1 MAYILAHYDQLAEE
15 ILYQTD
21 GRVDAVVVGVGTGGT
36 IAGIARKIK
45 EKSPTTIIVGA
56 DPIGSILALPGELN
70 VPGGAYK
77 VEGIGYDFVPRT
89 CARECIDCWYKTEDV
104 SSLTYARKLIRREGL
119 LVGGSAGAVV
129 DTAFKFIKDKGWE
142 NDKSKRVVLVFS
154 DSIRNYITKF
164 LSKEWCVENQILPY
178 EELKEEGNPYNGQ
191 TLSSLNLP
199 TIHSYDDLTVG
210 QAKYLFEKGEKI
222 IPIRVGETIDSAILP
237 KKFLELIVLKK
248 LKLTD
253 SALKT
258 KTKEFVI
265 VPDTLDVAQLTKY
278 FLYYLEFWS
287 AMMQCLCRSVAQ
299 TTLSWRTCGWQL
311 PMTPFASTHDLMTIY
326 QSIIVV
332 NIKLCRILGQS
343 RLHIHPCRSSIGGR

>member
-1 MAYILAHYDQLAEE
+1 MHHTLSFPSLAHILAHYDQLAEE

-45 EKSPTTIIVGA
+45 ERSPSTIVVGA

-70 VPGGAYK
+70 VPGGSYK
-77 VEGIGYDFVPRT
+77 VEGIGYDFIPRT

-104 SSLTYARKLIRREGL
+104 ASLTYARKLIRREGL

-129 DTAFKFIKDKGWE
+129 DSALRFIKEKGWE
-142 NDKSKRVVLVFS
+142 NDKTKRVVCVFQ

-178 EELKEEGNPYNGQ
+178 EELKEEHNPYNGQ
-191 TLSSLNLP
+191 PLFSLALP
-199 TIHSYDDLTVG
+199 EINSYDELTVG

-222 IPIRVGETIDSAILP
+222 IPIRVGDAIDSAILP

-258 KTKEFVI
+258 KTKDFVI

-278 FLYYLEFWS
+278 SSHNPESSS
-287 AMMQCLCRSVAQ
+287 ATTPCWCRNAALMTPRSR
-299 TTLSWRTCGWQL
+299 SCGWPL
-311 PMTPFASTHDLMTIY
+311 PTTPFVNSPDLSDY
-326 QSIIVV
+326 Q
-332 NIKLCRILGQS
+332 
-343 RLHIHPCRSSIGGR
+343 